1 MGETD
6 LHRKVINDLIET
18 LTAFYEGQ
26 QVYVSGNMLLF
37 YRPGNKRRHV
47 SPDVMVTKG
56 LEMKL
61 RKNYLLWQEGLPPNI
76 VIEITSE
83 STRDEDVEDKFE
95 IYRDEIRIAEYFLF
109 DPFNEYLS
117 PQLQGWRLQNDAYL
131 PVEEMAGRFFSEQL
145 GLYLQAEGSFLRLV
159 DPQTN
164 RRLPTPQEGWR
175 ESDEVARQ
183 AKLATEVAQE
193 QQQLAQ
199 EQKRQAVEA
208 QHRAEAEAERLR
220 LEIAELKKRMA

>member
-6 LHRKVINDLIET
+6 LHRKVMYDLIEI
-18 LTAFYEGQ
+18 LTAFYMGQ

-83 STRDEDVEDKFE
+83 STRDEDVQDKFE
-95 IYRDEIRIAEYFLF
+95 IYRDEIRVAEYFLF
-109 DPFNEYLS
+109 DPFNEYLK
-117 PQLQGWRLQNDAYL
+117 PQLQGWRLKTGAYL
-131 PVEEMAGRFFSEQL
+131 PVEAVGGRYFSEQL
-145 GLYLQAEGSFLRLV
+145 GLHLQAEGSFLRLF

-164 RRLPTPQEGWR
+164 RKLLTPQESQQ
-175 ESDEVARQ
+175 ESEEEARKAIAVA
-183 AKLATEVAQE
+183 TVAQE
-193 QQQLAQ
+193 QQ
-199 EQKRQAVEA
+199 RQAVEA
-208 QHRAEAEAERLR
+208 QHSAEAETERLR
-220 LEIAELKKRMA
+220 QEIAELKKRLA